1 MINVSAIIGA
11 TIGSLMGGMAISNG
25 RRRAGL
31 VWQIPAIV
39 GAFMCMVENPYCFAI
54 GRFLVGIT
62 GGIYTTV
69 MGKSLDETIPIEV

>member
-1 MINVSAIIGA
+1 
-11 TIGSLMGGMAISNG
+11 MGGMAISNG

-39 GAFMCMVENPYCFAI
+39 GAFICMAENPYCFAI